1 VTDRTVPPGPI
12 VVAVPD
18 SPDLDHLG
26 TVPSTVDLVRLPPWP
41 GDLPD
46 LRDAQMII
54 VGDSVRVRVV
64 DALDRLPRLAAI
76 QTLSAGV
83 DWLSGVVP
91 AGVTVYNARGVY
103 DSAVAEWVVGA
114 ILAMQRGLMA
124 SRDAQHAGTWSPI
137 VPSELLRA
145 RVLVL
150 GYGSIGRA
158 VAVRLQPFGVEVVGV
173 ARHGRGDALGIEQ
186 LDDVLPFVDVLV
198 DLLPLT
204 AETARLL
211 GRRRLS
217 ALPDGALV
225 VNAGRGATLD
235 TRALLEE
242 LRAGRLRAALDV
254 TDPEPL
260 PDAHPLWALPNVLI
274 TPHIAG
280 DSPGASRQA
289 FALAGDQ
296 IRRYAAGEELLNQVP
311 AHLLT

>member
-18 SPDLDHLG
+18 APDLDHLG
-26 TVPSTVDLVRLPPWP
+26 TVPSIVDLVRLPAWP
-41 GDLPD
+41 GVLPD
-46 LRDAQMII
+46 LRDAQMVV

-64 DALDRLPRLAAI
+64 DALGRLPRLAAI

-91 AGVTVYNARGVY
+91 AGVTVCNARGVY

-158 VAVRLQPFGVEVVGV
+158 VAARLQPFGVEVVGV
-173 ARHGRGDALGIEQ
+173 ARRGRGGVLGIDR
-186 LDDVLPFVDVLV
+186 LDDVLPSVDVLV

-211 GRRRLS
+211 ERRRLS
-217 ALPDGALV
+217 ALPDDALV
-225 VNAGRGATLD
+225 VNAGRGANLD
-235 TRALLEE
+235 TSALLAEV
-242 LRAGRLRAALDV
+242 RAGRLRAALDV

-280 DSPGASRQA
+280 DSPGASRRA

-296 IRRYAAGEELLNQVP
+296 IRRYAAGEELLNRVP
-311 AHLLT
+311 AHLLV